1 MDWWKLFSG
10 TFILIFLAEL
20 GDKTQLAA
28 MAKTADAP
36 DNSLSKWVVF
46 AAASLALAASTFI
59 AVFLGH
65 VLKAVVPDERY
76 IKLAAAILFLV
87 FGFTILYE
95 TYASFQA
102 DKAAA
107 ATAAAGAGGAGEAA
121 LKPVSVSH
129 GEAGPALA
137 GGGAGE
143 RSLAGGL
150 ALKAAMDF
158 EKLSMERYRRLAAGA
173 PPELHE
179 LLLDLADEEEGHLRH
194 LRSLGPDQLSDQVWK
209 ERRHGAGVSGRQ
221 ITLDEKGGRLLA
233 GLVEHEEATA
243 AFYGDLAKRTLIP
256 SVRAVLGQLAEE
268 EKAHAKR
275 LREVV

>member
-46 AAASLALAASTFI
+46 AAAALALATSTFI

-65 VLKAVVPDERY
+65 ILKAVVPDERY
-76 IKLAAAILFLV
+76 IKLAAAVLFLL

-102 DKAAA
+102 DRAA
-107 ATAAAGAGGAGEAA
+107 ATATAAAEPAVTPARPAPWETV
-121 LKPVSVSH
+121 PVS
-129 GEAGPALA
+129 GPAK
-137 GGGAGE
+137 GE

-179 LLLDLADEEEGHLRH
+179 LLIQLANEEEGHLRH
-194 LRSLGPDQLSDQVWK
+194 LRSLSPDQLTDQVWK
-209 ERRHGAGVSGRQ
+209 EKHGGVGTSGRQ
-221 ITLDEKGGRLLA
+221 IKLDEKGGRLVA
-233 GLVEHEEATA
+233 GLIEHEEATA

-256 SVRAVLGQLAEE
+256 SVRSVLGKLAEE
-268 EKAHAKR
+268 EQTHAKR
-275 LREVV
+275 LREMV

>member
-46 AAASLALAASTFI
+46 AAAAMALATSTFI

-76 IKLAAAILFLV
+76 IKLAAAVLFLV
-87 FGFTILYE
+87 FGATILYE
-95 TYASFQA
+95 TYCSFR
-102 DKAAA
+102 DEKAAA
-107 ATAAAGAGGAGEAA
+107 AVAGTAAVEAPATPIAAVGPRAGEAA
-121 LKPVSVSH
+121 
-129 GEAGPALA
+129 
-137 GGGAGE
+137 GARPG
-143 RSLAGGL
+143 LVGGL

-158 EKLSMERYRRLAAGA
+158 ERLSMERYRRIAAGA
-173 PPELHE
+173 PADLRE
-179 LLLDLADEEEGHLRH
+179 LLLQLAREEEGHLKH
-194 LRSLGPDQLSDQVWK
+194 LRSLQPEQLSDAVWK
-209 ERRHGAGVSGRQ
+209 EKGAATGISGRQ
-221 ITLDEKGGRLLA
+221 IVLDEKGGRLLA
-233 GLVEHEEATA
+233 GLIDHEEATA

-256 SVRAVLGQLAEE
+256 SVRSVLGKLADE
-268 EKAHAKR
+268 EKTHAKR